1 MKTFVGEDIETV
13 DVTARELIA
22 NLGSRFKFATQ
33 GQINGLITQ
42 GNKLFLVVAQRW
54 STKVSAV
61 YLIHNY
67 NGTIN
72 IQIIY
77 QDSQMNITTNTVGTI
92 NIKYNNSNDNVF
104 IGALEL
110 K

>member
-1 MKTFVGEDIETV
+1 MKTFTNEEIEIV
-13 DVTARELIA
+13 DTTSRDSITSLK
-22 NLGSRFKFATQ
+22 GRFKFATQ
-33 GQINGLITQ
+33 GQIDGVITR

-72 IQIIY
+72 TQIIY
-77 QDSQMNITTNTVGTI
+77 QDSQMSITTNSVGTI
-92 NIKYNNSNDNVF
+92 NIKYNNSNSNVF
-104 IGALEL
+104 VGVLEL
-110 K
+110 Q

>member
-1 MKTFVGEDIETV
+1 MKTFSGEDVEIV
-13 DVTARELIA
+13 DTTGRELIA
-22 NLGSRFKFATQ
+22 SLKGRFKFTTQ
-33 GQINGLITQ
+33 GQIPGVITK
-42 GNKLFLVVAQRW
+42 GNNLFLVVAQRW

-72 IQIIY
+72 VQPIY
-77 QDSQMNITTNTVGTI
+77 QDSQMAIYTNSVGTVEV
-92 NIKYNNSNDNVF
+92 KYNGSTGNVF
-104 IGALEL
+104 VGVLEL